1 MSEEKPIKGVYL
13 GPDDELFE
21 YRGGQLLHNLLLF
34 GRVCRALGMNITPN
48 RMMEVARALEHIQL
62 GYKRDFYYT
71 LRTYMVS
78 HPRELEFFDEA
89 FELFWQRPAE
99 GFTTL
104 DLRYGGEERHKR
116 KTQFLPPG
124 EASPSDDEDIAS
136 TPLDES
142 LLAVVPTFSQ
152 QEALRYKDFA
162 EMSGEELDQAKNII
176 QRLPKSLGMR
186 RTRRYK
192 AGKGRL
198 INLRRTLRESMRRK
212 GEIIKLPTRSPKEK
226 PRPIVLICDISGSM
240 ERYTRVLLHFM
251 HTLASSMYQVESFV
265 FSTDLTRITRQI
277 RQKSVDE
284 ALHDVGYTV
293 KQWGGGTRTGESL
306 HTFNYY
312 WSRRVLGRG
321 AIVMVI
327 TDGWDRGNI
336 PLLDKEMN
344 RLHRSCERLI
354 WLNPLLEAPEYEP
367 LTRGAQA
374 MLPHVDDFLPI
385 RNLANLEVIIKAL
398 ENLSARPTAYSYQQ
412 KYL

>member
-1 MSEEKPIKGVYL
+1 MSDEKPIKGVYL
-13 GPDDELFE
+13 APEDDPYPYE
-21 YRGGQLLHNLLLF
+21 GGKLLHNLLLF
-34 GRVCRALGMNITPN
+34 GRVCRALGMNLTPN
-48 RMMEVARALEHIQL
+48 RMMEVARALEHIDL
-62 GYKRDFYYT
+62 GFKRDFYYT
-71 LRTYMVS
+71 LRAYMVS
-78 HPRELEFFDEA
+78 HPKELDFFDEA
-89 FELFWQRPAE
+89 FNIFWQRPIE
-99 GFTTL
+99 GFTRI
-104 DLRYGGEERHKR
+104 DSGDAIEENYQK
-116 KTQFLPPG
+116 KTQFVPPG
-124 EASPSDDEDIAS
+124 NASPSDEANTEPQDETLIAF
-136 TPLDES
+136 
-142 LLAVVPTFSQ
+142 VPTFSQ
-152 QEALRYKDFA
+152 QDALRHKDFA
-162 EMSGEELDQAKNII
+162 DMTGEELDQAKRIMEH
-176 QRLPKSLGMR
+176 LPKSLGMR

-198 INLRRTLRESMRRK
+198 IDLRRTLRESMRQR
-212 GEIIKLPTRSPKEK
+212 GEIFKLPTRSPKQK

-293 KQWGGGTRTGESL
+293 KQWGGGTKTGESL

-327 TDGWDRGNI
+327 TDGWDRGDI
-336 PLLDKEMN
+336 PLLQTEMS
-344 RLHRSCERLI
+344 RLHRSCQRLI
-354 WLNPLLEAPEYEP
+354 WLNPLLDAPEYEP

-374 MLPHVDDFLPI
+374 MLPHIDDFLPI
-385 RNLANLEVIIKAL
+385 RNLANLEVIINAL
-398 ENLSARPTAYSYQQ
+398 EKLNSRPTAYSYQQ